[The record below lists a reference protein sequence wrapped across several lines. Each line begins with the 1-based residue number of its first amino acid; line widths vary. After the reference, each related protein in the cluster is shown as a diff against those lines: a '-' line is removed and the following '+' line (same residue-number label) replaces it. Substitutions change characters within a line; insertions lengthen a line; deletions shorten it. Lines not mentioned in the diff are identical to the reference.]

1 MTLRGGTAPPLN
13 TASTPTSHN
22 ASPYTH
28 TASPSSPP
36 RRSAS
41 AGTFPAAS
49 ASRASPH
56 SAASKKTSQG
66 RSTFSESLAEQS
78 KKLGELDGLVRKV
91 AQNVSEYAFDDAQG
105 GQSSACG
112 SACGQA
118 SSADAG
124 GPPRRSASA
133 QDIFATA
140 DKIRRMQLEL
150 EIGARDAYLSKRAQ
164 RQRERECAQHTH
176 ETAPPLPPSLPP
188 RVLKMSPPPEATT
201 LYTALML
208 LLNALLLCFTAL
220 LPSLPPR
227 VLKMSLPPQAT
238 ILIYIDNAKRHA
250 ASATHKHARKHT
262 RTRWKRRLRLRR
274 GSGYWREISI
284 WREILEHTAS
294 ATHRHA
300 RKNTKTRWKKRQR
313 QPHD

>member
-1 MTLRGGTAPPLN
+1 MTLRGGTAPSLN
-13 TASTPTSHN
+13 TASTPTSHT

-28 TASPSSPP
+28 TASPSSLP

-41 AGTFPAAS
+41 AGTFPSAS

-112 SACGQA
+112 QA
-118 SSADAG
+118 SGANAG

-164 RQRERECAQHTH
+164 RQRERECAQHTR
-176 ETAPPLPPSLPP
+176 EAAPPLPLSLPP
-188 RVLKMSPPPEATT
+188 RVLKMSPPPEATA

-227 VLKMSLPPQAT
+227 VLKMSLPPEAT
-238 ILIYIDNAKRHA
+238 ILIYIYMQKDTPLQRRTNTHASIQRRDGRGGFGCGAARVIGGRFRGRFRSAK
-250 ASATHKHARKHT
+250 
-262 RTRWKRRLRLRR
+262 
-274 GSGYWREISI
+274 
-284 WREILEHTAS
+284 
-294 ATHRHA
+294 THRF
-300 RKNTKTRWKKRQR
+300 RFGGRF
-313 QPHD
+313 